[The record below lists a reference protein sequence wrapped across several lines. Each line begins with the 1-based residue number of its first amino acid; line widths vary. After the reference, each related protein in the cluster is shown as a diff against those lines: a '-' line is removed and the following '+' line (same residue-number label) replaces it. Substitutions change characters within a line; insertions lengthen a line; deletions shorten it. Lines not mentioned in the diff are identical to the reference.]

1 MSPTI
6 RQARWGLLTD
16 DELSLLADAL
26 LCIPHPRK
34 YLDDMYGEGL
44 AAELA
49 LQIAA
54 ELGKRGYKFEP
65 PTESAGE

>member
-16 DELSLLADAL
+16 DELSLLANAL

-49 LQIAA
+49 LQIGG
-54 ELGKRGYKFEP
+54 ELTKRGYLNFGAD
-65 PTESAGE
+65 PTKG